1 MSGERAERTRQT
13 RRRIKEALVELIA
26 EKGFDSLTVSD
37 VTRRAHINRGTFY
50 LHFTD
55 KYDMMAKL
63 EDELIAR
70 LEQVLLQEGDEP
82 HDPRDLFPYERLLPA
97 LELVAQ
103 DIDFVR
109 AVAGRGGDPEFSC
122 KLRSVIEGLF
132 AQGLERS
139 DCTLRDDDELPLV
152 YARELALSHVLTIIN
167 LWLERGGT
175 ESPEQLARIIVG
187 AKDVSPASLLIGDR
201 LT

>member
-70 LEQVLLQEGDEP
+70 LEQVLLQEGGEP
-82 HDPRDLFPYERLLPA
+82 RDPRDLFPYERLLPA

-109 AVAGRGGDPEFSC
+109 AVAGRGGDPEFSS

-139 DCTLRDDDELPLV
+139 GCTLCDDDELPLV